1 MVVAEMI
8 PPNDVAVWT
17 CEHACYA
24 IRVTEDEITLEY
36 GSQNMSLL
44 QVTQDF
50 SDRVTTEG

>member
-17 CEHACYA
+17 CENECYA

-36 GSQNMSLL
+36 SSQNMSLL